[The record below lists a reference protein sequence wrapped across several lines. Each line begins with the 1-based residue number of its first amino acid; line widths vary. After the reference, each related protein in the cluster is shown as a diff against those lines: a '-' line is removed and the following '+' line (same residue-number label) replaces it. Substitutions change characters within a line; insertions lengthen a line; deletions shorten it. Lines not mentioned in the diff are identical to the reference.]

1 MKITV
6 ILPLHNS
13 EKYIKE
19 CMDSIINQTLQEIE
33 IICIDSGSDATS
45 DIIRS
50 YAEKDR
56 RVHYLYDSNSSYGYK
71 INKGISLAQ
80 GTYIAIVESDDYI
93 RIDMLQILF
102 ESAEKYH
109 VDFIKADYKKFIDI
123 SGRRIESEVK
133 HLVNQSRYN
142 CVINMQEEP
151 EVRNYVGYSI
161 WAGIYRKKFLISNH
175 LYLNETQGASYQ
187 DTGFSILAT
196 LLAQTVYFSDHQL
209 YHYRLDNNDSSV
221 KSQKK
226 YRCIIDEFCWL
237 KEQMQRNNLHKEE
250 FTNFYKNKKL
260 MSYFWNYNRLLPEYQ
275 RKFLEEIHEEM
286 EIEFAK
292 KASYFKILNHQQV
305 REVKILC
312 GDIGETH
319 KFNQDRT
326 MLKRDLLQIAK
337 IFREKEEIVI
347 FGAGKYGEVMAE
359 LNYIFLKGNV
369 VAICDN
375 YINKLNRKVSGL
387 LVEEPKET
395 VLKHKSA
402 FYIIANKQKAQ
413 EILDQLR
420 DYGISR
426 DSVYLLERMPEK
438 AALLETILELYEDGK
453 KDV

>member
-45 DIIRS
+45 NIIGS
-50 YAEKDR
+50 YAENDR

-93 RIDMLQILF
+93 RSDMLQILY
-102 ESAEKYH
+102 ETAEKYQ

-123 SGRRIESEVK
+123 GGRRIESEFK
-133 HLVNQSRYN
+133 HLANQSRYN
-142 CVINMQEEP
+142 CVINVQEEP
-151 EVRNYVGYSI
+151 EIRYYVGYSI
-161 WAGIYRKKFLISNH
+161 WAGLYQKDFLISNH

-187 DTGFSILAT
+187 DTGFSVLAT
-196 LLAQTVYFSDHQL
+196 LLSKKVYFSDHQL
-209 YHYRLDNNDSSV
+209 YHYRLDNNNSSV

-226 YRCIIDEFCWL
+226 YSCIIDEFCWL
-237 KEQMQRNNLHKEE
+237 KKQMQLNHLNGED

-260 MSYFWNYNRLLPEYQ
+260 ISYFWNYKRLLLEF
-275 RKFLEEIHEEM
+275 RKKFIEEIHEEM
-286 EIEFAK
+286 EFEFGNED
-292 KASYFKILNHQQV
+292 SYFKTLNYEQV

-319 KFNQDRT
+319 KFDQDRT
-326 MLKRDLLQIAK
+326 MLKKDLLQIAK

-347 FGAGKYGEVMAE
+347 FGAGKYGEDLAE

-375 YINKLNRKVSGL
+375 DINKINREVRGL

-395 VLKHKSA
+395 VLKHKNA
-402 FYIIANKQKAQ
+402 FYVIANRHKPQ

-420 DYGISR
+420 VSGISP
-426 DSVYLLERMPEK
+426 DSVYLLQRMPEK
-438 AALLETILELYEDGK
+438 AALLETILELHEDGK